1 MSRAAC
7 RGDRDGWGDGVRDA
21 ALSSTVA
28 ASVAGVEE
36 CFHTVAAVR
45 DTVAAVSGM
54 VAGVSGTVAG
64 VSGMVAGVNGMV
76 TGVVG
81 MVTGAPR

>member
-7 RGDRDGWGDGVRDA
+7 RGDRDGWGDEVRGA

-28 ASVAGVEE
+28 ASLAGVEE

-45 DTVAAVSGM
+45 DAVAAVSGM
-54 VAGVSGTVAG
+54 VAAVGGTVAR
-64 VSGMVAGVNGMV
+64 VD
-76 TGVVG
+76 G